1 MDSPGAATL
10 RWGMDPI
17 VYERRGAAALV
28 RIVRPERRNAID
40 GATADAL
47 HAAFA
52 RFVADEGARVLVLAG
67 DAKAFSAGADLKA
80 IETLRDRDEG
90 PRGGDPRLRP
100 HARRGAG
107 ARAPSRRRDLRRRP
121 RGGGTVRRRAG
132 PARSRRARLRKAIVF
147 PVSPEKARALEE
159 TMRRLGVREE
169 DLDEQFI
176 RSRGRGGQNVNK
188 VSTCVV
194 LRHGPTGLV
203 VRCERER
210 SQALNRYLARR
221 LLLEKLEARQRGVAE
236 AAARERSRI
245 RRQKRRRSRR
255 AQEKVLA
262 AKRALGEK
270 KAARRPPAIDD

>member
-1 MDSPGAATL
+1 M
-10 RWGMDPI
+10 
-17 VYERRGAAALV
+17 
-28 RIVRPERRNAID
+28 
-40 GATADAL
+40 
-47 HAAFA
+47 
-52 RFVADEGARVLVLAG
+52 
-67 DAKAFSAGADLKA
+67 
-80 IETLRDRDEG
+80 
-90 PRGGDPRLRP
+90 
-100 HARRGAG
+100 
-107 ARAPSRRRDLRRRP
+107 
-121 RGGGTVRRRAG
+121 
-132 PARSRRARLRKAIVF
+132 F

-210 SQALNRYLARR
+210 SQALN
-221 LLLEKLEARQRGVAE
+221 EKLEARQRGVAE

-270 KAARRPPAIDD
+270 KAARRPPAIEE